1 MPKVGN
7 RKDNYTPNNDLYT
20 PSWIFEGMGLRFDLD
35 VCSPKDHVTA
45 VPADKFYTIDD
56 DGLASDWAGR
66 VWMNPP
72 YSSPTDWI
80 DKFIAHGNGVALV
93 AMSRSKAFLRLWDA
107 ANGIVA
113 LTSNLSFITPDG
125 KKKGIFM
132 PCALAAIGA
141 DNVEALRRL
150 DCGAVR

>member
-1 MPKVGN
+1 MKSNNRVG
-7 RKDNYTPNNDLYT
+7 YTPANEYYT
-20 PSWIFEGMGLRFDLD
+20 PAWIFEGMALRFDLD

-56 DGLASDWAGR
+56 DGLSSDWTGR

-72 YSSPTDWI
+72 YSSPTEWI
-80 DKFIAHGNGVALV
+80 DKFIEHGNGVCLV

-107 ANGIVA
+107 VDGMVA
-113 LTSNLSFITPDG
+113 LTSNLSFITPEG

-132 PCALAAIGA
+132 PCAIAAIGA
-141 DNVEALRRL
+141 DNVEGLKRL
-150 DCGAVR
+150 DAGKVR